1 MVRVARVWCDGG
13 GGGCSNGKGGR
24 EGGEGGGC
32 KGVGWV
38 RGAAT
43 RVRED
48 RGASR
53 PSDANQRPKTHSL
66 NRAPGPNERMP
77 KKIYCFSEVS
87 VS

>member
-1 MVRVARVWCDGG
+1 VTGG
-13 GGGCSNGKGGR
+13 GGAAAMGR
-24 EGGEGGGC
+24 AE
-32 KGVGWV
+32 
-38 RGAAT
+38 GAAT